1 MLRGTRWGRLALCAD
16 LTPTLMPQP
25 FTSRAAS
32 GRASLTALLLAG
44 GLCAL
49 TAAPAVAQPAP
60 AASSPTA
67 PAAAGPLRERLK
79 ERLEQRRTER
89 NAPEGDDE
97 GPDELSDLGG
107 RSGGAA
113 LSCADWSKRV
123 ERLSKLPRFKAASGP
138 KPDLADVP
146 YGPLERERLD
156 VFRAKGP
163 AGSPP
168 APVIVMVHGG
178 GWCVGDKAM
187 AGVTANK
194 VARWTPKG
202 LMLVSVNYP
211 MVGDGYGAVGQ
222 AQAIAQALA
231 FVQKQAAAWG
241 GDPSRVILMGHSAG
255 AHLVSLVN
263 AEPDLRIA
271 AGAQMPLATV
281 SIDAGAIDVVKQM
294 PQVYPFLKLRYEEAF
309 GTLEPQ
315 WMGASPWHRLVRGAS
330 PWLGICST
338 TRKDDPC
345 GQARAY
351 VEKSLGLGIH
361 ARALPQAKSHAA
373 LNNELG
379 QPGAYTDSVERFL
392 AGTDHVVARLLG
404 AP

>member
-1 MLRGTRWGRLALCAD
+1 MA
-16 LTPTLMPQP
+16 
-25 FTSRAAS
+25 TS
-32 GRASLTALLLAG
+32 
-44 GLCAL
+44 
-49 TAAPAVAQPAP
+49 
-60 AASSPTA
+60 
-67 PAAAGPLRERLK
+67 
-79 ERLEQRRTER
+79 
-89 NAPEGDDE
+89 
-97 GPDELSDLGG
+97 
-107 RSGGAA
+107 
-113 LSCADWSKRV
+113 
-123 ERLSKLPRFKAASGP
+123 P

-146 YGPLERERLD
+146 YGPLERERSTSSAP
-156 VFRAKGP
+156 RARRG
-163 AGSPP
+163 PP

-211 MVGDGYGAVGQ
+211 MVGDGCGAVGQ

-271 AGAQMPLATV
+271 AGAQIPLATV

-315 WMGASPWHRLVRGAS
+315 WMGASPWHRLVRAHRPGSAS
-330 PWLGICST
+330 APPPAGRPLRPG
-338 TRKDDPC
+338 
-345 GQARAY
+345 RAY
-351 VEKSLGLGIH
+351 VEKSQGLGIN

>member
-211 MVGDGYGAVGQ
+211 MVGDPTGVISRNFDVMIEEEGLALRGTFVINPEGQ
-222 AQAIAQALA
+222 IKVAEIHDLGIGRSAKELVRKI
-231 FVQKQAAAWG
+231 QAAQYVATHDGEVCPAAW
-241 GDPSRVILMGHSAG
+241 
-255 AHLVSLVN
+255 
-263 AEPDLRIA
+263 
-271 AGAQMPLATV
+271 
-281 SIDAGAIDVVKQM
+281 
-294 PQVYPFLKLRYEEAF
+294 
-309 GTLEPQ
+309 
-315 WMGASPWHRLVRGAS
+315 
-330 PWLGICST
+330 
-338 TRKDDPC
+338 
-345 GQARAY
+345 
-351 VEKSLGLGIH
+351 
-361 ARALPQAKSHAA
+361 
-373 LNNELG
+373 
-379 QPGAYTDSVERFL
+379 QPGAKTL
-392 AGTDHVVARLLG
+392 APSLDLVGKI
-404 AP
+404 

>member
-1 MLRGTRWGRLALCAD
+1 
-16 LTPTLMPQP
+16 MPQP
-25 FTSRAAS
+25 SAA
-32 GRASLTALLLAG
+32 LFALLLTG
-44 GLCAL
+44 SVLTL
-49 TAAPAVAQPAP
+49 TAAPAAAQT
-60 AASSPTA
+60 AAEP
-67 PAAAGPLRERLK
+67 AAGPLRERLQQ
-79 ERLEQRRTER
+79 RLEQRRAER
-89 NAPEGDDE
+89 NAPDSEDD
-97 GPDELSDLGG
+97 GADELSDLGG
-107 RSGGAA
+107 RSGSAA
-113 LSCADWSKRV
+113 LSCADWTKRL
-123 ERLSKLPRFKAASGP
+123 ERLAKLPRFKASTGP

-187 AGVTANK
+187 ASVTANK

-202 LMLVSVNYP
+202 LMLVSLNYP
-211 MVGDGYGAVGQ
+211 MVNDGYGAVAQ
-222 AQAIAQALA
+222 AQAVAQALA
-231 FVQKQAAAWG
+231 FVQKQASAWG
-241 GDPSRVILMGHSAG
+241 GDPNRVILMGHSAG

-263 AEPDLRIA
+263 ADPDMIKS
-271 AGAQMPLATV
+271 AGARMPLATV

-315 WMGASPWHRLVRGAS
+315 WISASPFHRLSKGAS

-338 TRKDDPC
+338 SRKDDPC

-351 VEKSLGLGIH
+351 VEKSQGLGIN